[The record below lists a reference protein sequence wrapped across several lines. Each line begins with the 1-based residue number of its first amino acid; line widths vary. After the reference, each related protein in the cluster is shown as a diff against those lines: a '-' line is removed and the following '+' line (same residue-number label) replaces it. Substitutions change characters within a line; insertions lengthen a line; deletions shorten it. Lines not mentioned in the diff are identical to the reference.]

1 MQNWKNILFKIL
13 WTLLGVALIVLFVLA
28 WQAKAAKTCKAVEVE
43 LVGENTTALF
53 MNEQEI
59 LKILQQ
65 LNCKSGVVISQLNLT
80 GIEKYL
86 ENTGWIKN
94 AEMYF
99 DNQLVLQVKI
109 EQRIPIARVFSVT
122 GTSFYVDQEGKR
134 LPLRQLSVLRL
145 PVFTGFT
152 SFQAQLS
159 KPDSILLNQIVGFAR
174 TIQKDSF
181 FTAQIAQ
188 INIAPNGDFEL
199 IPSLGDHMVLLGT
212 TDSLN
217 NKLDRLYTFYK
228 KIWVPSGVN
237 AFQVLDL
244 RFDNQIVALKKGVQ
258 PIQFNGATLFLGN
271 GINMMDS
278 ASTYNPIA
286 ANPVPTIVDSI
297 AKHLVPV
304 VVKKDTAIVKPV
316 VKSITKPTKSAK
328 PLPTKK
334 PAVIKAPKAK
344 AKNNTKPYKKII
356 PTSNNKANTKTLN
369 NVKKTAKAVMPKS
382 PTPKT
387 TN

>member
-1 MQNWKNILFKIL
+1 MQNWKNIALKIV
-13 WTLLGVALIVLFVLA
+13 WTLLGIALIVLFVLA
-28 WQAKAAKTCKAVEVE
+28 WRAKASKTCKEVEVE

-59 LKILQQ
+59 LHILQQ
-65 LNCKSGVVISQLNLT
+65 QNCKPGIAIASLNLT
-80 GIEKYL
+80 AIERYL
-86 ENTGWIKN
+86 EQTGWIKN
-94 AEMYF
+94 AELYF

-109 EQRIPIARVFSVT
+109 EQRIPIARVFSVA
-122 GTSFYVDQEGKR
+122 GNSFYVDQEGQR

-152 SFQAQLS
+152 SGQEQLS
-159 KPDSILLNQIVGFAR
+159 KPDSALLNQIVSFAR

-181 FTAQIAQ
+181 FSAQIAQ
-188 INIAPNGDFEL
+188 VNIAPNGDFEL

-212 TDSLN
+212 MDSLQ

-228 KIWVPSGVN
+228 KIWVPSGIN

-258 PIQFNGATLFLGN
+258 PIQFNGASLVLGN
-271 GINMMDS
+271 GINMVDS
-278 ASTYNPIA
+278 
-286 ANPVPTIVDSI
+286 VIVDSI
-297 AKHLVPV
+297 AKHLAPTIIAKDSTIHPV
-304 VVKKDTAIVKPV
+304 ANHVVQPILKPV
-316 VKSITKPTKSAK
+316 AQQPVKALQLKKVAGSKLQTEQSKS
-328 PLPTKK
+328 KK
-334 PAVIKAPKAK
+334 KQI
-344 AKNNTKPYKKII
+344 KKII
-356 PTSNNKANTKTLN
+356 AKTNNKANIKSLN

-382 PTPKT
+382 STPKT